1 MYLNGCPR
9 TLADAGHA
17 HSYYE
22 EGNTHSSPISFETL
36 TYVVVGASI
45 TIINAQNSPCDWTC
59 NKVLYVDRARLAVC
73 RRKSVDCSI
82 TQIGSTNCRSTCTSN
97 FLKIVKKWFRFWV
110 LN

>member
-9 TLADAGHA
+9 TLADACHA

-22 EGNTHSSPISFETL
+22 EGNTPISFETL

-82 TQIGSTNCRSTCTSN
+82 TQIRSTNCRSTCTSI
-97 FLKIVKKWFRFWV
+97 FLKIVKEFK
-110 LN
+110 L